1 MQIFPQKSFKG
12 ISSFTIPI
20 LTIGNVKEDEAVKE
34 VRDLSYIDAIR
45 LFKFILNISLCI
57 YEILFTK

>member
-12 ISSFTIPI
+12 ISSFTISI

-34 VRDLSYIDAIR
+34 VRDLSYIDDI
-45 LFKFILNISLCI
+45 
-57 YEILFTK
+57 

>member
-20 LTIGNVKEDEAVKE
+20 LTIGNVKEDEDVKE

>member
-20 LTIGNVKEDEAVKE
+20 LTIVNVKEDEAVKE